1 MENANAN
8 ANVNVNVN
16 NKNKNK
22 NKSSNSNSNNI
33 FGIGDDSLFSGYYV
47 IASDVLLQKTTPV
60 IALVYGKIWLLSR
73 SSGYCYMAVGKIAKQ
88 LGFSKNAVRDAID
101 ILSGKEIVGSGKS
114 KRKNIYF
121 EPNTSL
127 ILDVTP
133 KSHIS
138 KKQVRYYA
146 PLQERFEAY
155 IAKYNSIENGEF
167 DLSLE
172 EETEIELLLEMVKR
186 AKTETKTQE

>member
-1 MENANAN
+1 MENANS
-8 ANVNVNVN
+8 
-16 NKNKNK
+16 KNKNK
-22 NKSSNSNSNNI
+22 NKSSNGSNNSNNI

-88 LGFSKNAVRDAID
+88 LGFCRNAVSNAID
-101 ILSGKEIVGSGKS
+101 ILLGKEIIGSGKS
-114 KRKNIYF
+114 KYKNIYF
-121 EPNTSL
+121 NSDTAL

-133 KSHIS
+133 KSYTS

-146 PLQERFEAY
+146 PLQERFESY
-155 IAKYNSIENGEF
+155 IAKYKAMENSQF
-167 DLSLE
+167 DLSSE
-172 EETEIELLLEMVKR
+172 EETEIELLLEMVNIRKT
-186 AKTETKTQE
+186 KTETKTQE